1 MSKLLNQQQLQN
13 FELTKRMTRCG
24 LCPNNCELTI
34 NSFAGKRE
42 KFITGNKCDKPIKK
56 HNKLNDMNLYEYKN
70 DRLFDYAPL
79 TDEEATR
86 GQMGI
91 PRALNMYEHYPFWY
105 TFFTSLKYQVLV
117 SPRSSSDIYEEGMQT
132 IPSESLCYP
141 AKLANGHVQHLINKG
156 IKNIFYPSVI
166 FENHEADKKDRGFNC
181 PVVISYPEVIAK
193 NMEDIKTKNIN
204 YYHPFVS
211 MESEEVAIN
220 NLVEFG
226 KELGI
231 SKSEIVKAANLAF
244 EEAANVKRD
253 IEFKGEEILNK
264 AEANDI
270 KVIVLAGRPY
280 HVDPEISHGIDR
292 QINSYGMAVITED
305 ILAKRVEKD
314 PQLRVI
320 DQWSYH
326 SRLYKAATYIGKEK
340 NIELIQLNSF
350 GCGIDAVTTDQV
362 KEIIEHYNKVYTCL
376 KIDEGSN
383 LGAAK
388 IRIRSLAATIKQ
400 RDFNNVALNPNE
412 YKYEPIKAKRD
423 IKKYT
428 ILAPQM
434 SPFHFEFLETALRSS
449 GYDIK
454 VLPEI
459 DDKTIEYGLK
469 YIHNDACYPA
479 IVSLGQLM
487 QAINK
492 YELDQDKVALL
503 ISQTGGG
510 CRATNYIAM
519 LRQAVAKAGFENTPV
534 VSISGGRVEDVNAL
548 DLDFNA
554 LKKMAMGV
562 LYGDAFLRVVH
573 RMRPYELNPGET
585 DSLHKVW
592 TSKVHR
598 NIENGS
604 RREFKKNIANIIK
617 DFDNIPI
624 DETIKKPRVGIVGEI
639 LVKYHPGANNNLVD
653 VIEENGGEAVI
664 PDILDFAQ
672 YTLYSTKY
680 INEKFSK
687 KNKKDWKMKL
697 LIDFVEIYRK
707 VLAHSL
713 RQSKHFEPIHDIYHT
728 AQKASELLDIGNQS
742 GEGWFLTGEMI
753 NLIEEDVPNIICT
766 QPFGCLPNHVTG
778 KGMFKALRE
787 KYDNANIVAI
797 DYDPGASEINQV
809 SRIKLMMSVAHKQIE
824 KQNLSKEEN

>member
-1 MSKLLNQQQLQN
+1 MSKLLNQQELRD

-34 NSFAGKRE
+34 NSFKGKKE

-56 HNKLNDMNLYEYKN
+56 HNKLSDMNLYEYKN

-86 GQMGI
+86 GQIGM
-91 PRALNMYEHYPFWY
+91 PRALNMFEHYPFWF
-105 TFFTSLKYQVLV
+105 TFFTELKYQVLI
-117 SPRSSSDIYEEGMQT
+117 SPRSSSEIYEEGMQT

-141 AKLANGHVQHLINKG
+141 AKLANGHVQNLINQG
-156 IKNIFYPSVI
+156 IKTIFYPSVI
-166 FENHEADKKDRGFNC
+166 FENHDSSEKDRGFNC

-193 NMEDIKTKNIN
+193 NMDDLKTKNIT
-204 YYHPFVS
+204 YYHPFIS
-211 MESEEVAIN
+211 MESEEIATN
-220 NLVEFG
+220 NLVDFG

-231 SKSEIVKAANLAF
+231 DKAEITRAAQLAF
-244 EEAANVKRD
+244 EEAANAKRD
-253 IEFKGEEILNK
+253 IEFKGEEILNR
-264 AEANDI
+264 AEAEGI

-292 QINSYGMAVITED
+292 QINSYNMAVITED

-314 PQLRVI
+314 PKVRVI

-340 NIELIQLNSF
+340 NIDLIQLNSF
-350 GCGIDAVTTDQV
+350 GCGIDSVTTDQV

-400 RDFNNVALNPNE
+400 RDFNNVQLNSEDYE
-412 YKYEPIKAKRD
+412 YKPTKATRD
-423 IKKYT
+423 LKDYT

-434 SPFHFEFLETALRSS
+434 SPFHFEFFEAAMHSC
-449 GYDIK
+449 GYDLK

-459 DDKTIEYGLK
+459 DSKTIEYGLK

-479 IVSLGQLM
+479 IVVLGQLM
-487 QAINK
+487 QAIDK
-492 YELDQDKVALL
+492 YDLDQDKVALV

-519 LRQAVAKAGFENTPV
+519 LRQAVSKAGYVNTPIISV
-534 VSISGGRVEDVNAL
+534 SGGRVDDVNAL
-548 DLDFNA
+548 DLDYEA
-554 LKKMAMGV
+554 LKKMGMAV
-562 LYGDAFLRVVH
+562 LYGDTLLRVVH
-573 RMRPYELNPGET
+573 RMRPYELNPGDT
-585 DSLHKVW
+585 DRLHAEWNAKI
-592 TSKVHR
+592 KR
-598 NIENGS
+598 NVANGKRS
-604 RREFKKNIANIIK
+604 EFKKNIKQIIE

-624 DETIKKPRVGIVGEI
+624 DETLKKPRVGIVGEI
-639 LVKYHPGANNNLVD
+639 LVKYHPGANNNLVK

-680 INEKFSK
+680 LNEHFSR
-687 KNKKDWKMKL
+687 KNKRDWKSKL

-707 VLAHSL
+707 VLAKNL
-713 RQSKHFEPIHDIYHT
+713 KASKHFEPIHDIYHT
-728 AQKASELLDIGNQS
+728 ANKATEFLDIGNQS

-753 NLIEEDVPNIICT
+753 NLIEDGVPNIICT

-809 SRIKLMMSVAHKQIE
+809 SRIKLMMSVAHKQLE
-824 KQNLSKEEN
+824 KENK

>member
-1 MSKLLNQQQLQN
+1 MSNL
-13 FELTKRMTRCG
+13 LTKQELKDFKLTKKITRCG
-24 LCPNNCELTI
+24 ICQNNCELTI
-34 NSFAGKRE
+34 NSFPSKKE

-70 DRLFDYAPL
+70 IRLFDYAPL
-79 TDEEATR
+79 TDKLAIR
-86 GQMGI
+86 GQIGI
-91 PRALNMYEHYPFWY
+91 PRALNMYEHYPFWF
-105 TFFTSLKYQVLV
+105 TFFTCLKYQVLI
-117 SPRSSSDIYEEGMQT
+117 SPRSSSEIYEEGMQT

-141 AKLANGHVQHLINKG
+141 AKLANGHIQSLVNQG
-156 IKNIFYPSVI
+156 IKKIFYPSVI
-166 FENHEADKKDRGFNC
+166 FENHEAESKDRGFNC

-193 NMEDIKTKNIN
+193 NMEDLKRDDIN
-204 YYHPFVS
+204 YYHPFIS
-211 MESEEVAIN
+211 MESIDITIN
-220 NLVEFG
+220 NLIEFG

-231 SKSEIVKAANLAF
+231 SKNEIIKAATIAF
-244 EEAANVKRD
+244 EEVANCKRD

-264 AEANDI
+264 AEQEGI

-292 QINSYGMAVITED
+292 QINSYNMAVITED
-305 ILAKRVEKD
+305 ILAKRVESD
-314 PQLRVI
+314 PKLRVI

-388 IRIRSLAATIKQ
+388 IRIRSLGATIKQ
-400 RDFNNVALNPNE
+400 RDFNKVELNME
-412 YKYEPIKAKRD
+412 DYAYEPIKAERD
-423 IKKYT
+423 LKDYT

-434 SPFHFEFLETALRSS
+434 SPFHFNFLETALQSS
-449 GYDIK
+449 GYDLK

-459 DDKTIEYGLK
+459 DNHTIEYGLK

-487 QAINK
+487 QAIDK
-492 YELDQDKVALL
+492 YDLDQDKVALL

-519 LRQAVAKAGFENTPV
+519 LRQAVAKAGFTNTPV
-534 VSISGGRVEDVNAL
+534 FSISGGRVEDANAL

-554 LKKMAMGV
+554 LKKMGMAV

-573 RMRPYELNPGET
+573 RTRPYELNKGQT
-585 DSLHKVW
+585 DKLHQSWIKKV
-592 TSKVHR
+592 KE
-598 NIENGS
+598 NIENGK
-604 RREFKKNIANIIK
+604 RKEFKRNIKQIIK
-617 DFDNIPI
+617 EFDNIPI
-624 DETIKKPRVGIVGEI
+624 DENIKKPRVGIVGEI
-639 LVKYHPGANNNLVD
+639 LVKYHPGANNNLVQ

-680 INEKFSK
+680 VNENFSK
-687 KNKKDWKMKL
+687 KKKKDWKLKL
-697 LIDFVEIYRK
+697 LIDFVEIYRQ
-707 VLAHSL
+707 VLAKSL
-713 RQSKHFEPIHDIYHT
+713 KQSKHFEPIHDIYHT
-728 AQKASELLDIGNQS
+728 ARKASELLDIGNQS

-753 NLIEEDVPNIICT
+753 NLIEEGVPNIICT

-797 DYDPGASEINQV
+797 DYDPGASEVNQV
-809 SRIKLMMSVAHKQIE
+809 SRIKLMMSVAHKQLD
-824 KQNLSKEEN
+824 KS

>member
-1 MSKLLNQQQLQN
+1 MSNLLSQTELQD
-13 FELTKRMTRCG
+13 FKLTKRTTRCG

-34 NSFAGKRE
+34 NSFAGKKE

-56 HNKLNDMNLYEYKN
+56 HNKLSDMNLYEFKN
-70 DRLFDYAPL
+70 NRLFDYAPL

-86 GQMGI
+86 GQIGL
-91 PRALNMYEHYPFWY
+91 PRALNMYEHYPFWF
-105 TFFTSLKYQVLV
+105 TFFTNLKYQVRI
-117 SPRSSSDIYEEGMQT
+117 SPRSSTKIYEEGMQT

-141 AKLANGHVQHLINKG
+141 AKLANGHVQNLINQG
-156 IKNIFYPSVI
+156 IKTIFYPSVI
-166 FENHEADKKDRGFNC
+166 FENHEAEQKGRGFNC
-181 PVVISYPEVIAK
+181 PIVISYPEVIAK
-193 NMEDIKTKNIN
+193 NMEDIEAKEIN
-204 YYHPFVS
+204 YYHPFIS
-211 MESEEVAIN
+211 MENEQVAIN

-226 KELGI
+226 KEIGI
-231 SKSEIVKAANLAF
+231 GKDEITNAARLAF
-244 EEAANVKRD
+244 EEAANAKRD
-253 IEFKGEEILNK
+253 IEFKGEDILNR
-264 AEANDI
+264 AEAEGI
-270 KVIVLAGRPY
+270 KTIVLAGRPY
-280 HVDPEISHGIDR
+280 HIDPEISHGIDK
-292 QINSYGMAVITED
+292 QINSYNMAVITED
-305 ILAKRVEKD
+305 ILAKRVESD
-314 PQLRVI
+314 PKLRVI

-388 IRIRSLAATIKQ
+388 IRIRSLAATMKQ
-400 RDFNNVALNPNE
+400 RDFKNVQLNDEE
-412 YKYEPIKAKRD
+412 YAYEAVKASRD
-423 IKKYT
+423 LKKYT

-434 SPFHFEFLETALRSS
+434 SPFHFGFLETALRSS
-449 GYDIK
+449 GYDLK

-487 QAINK
+487 QAIDK
-492 YELDQDKVALL
+492 YDLDQDKVALL

-510 CRATNYIAM
+510 CRATNYISM
-519 LRQAVAKAGFENTPV
+519 LRQAVTKAGFTKTPV
-534 VSISGGRVEDVNAL
+534 VSISGGRVDDVNSL

-554 LKKMAMGV
+554 LKKMGMAV
-562 LYGDAFLRVVH
+562 LYGDTFLRVVH
-573 RMRPYELNPGET
+573 KMRPYELNKGQT
-585 DSLHKVW
+585 DKLHADWQERVK
-592 TSKVHR
+592 S
-598 NIENGS
+598 NIENGKRS
-604 RREFKKNIANIIK
+604 EFKRNIKQIIK
-617 DFDNIPI
+617 EFDSIPI

-639 LVKYHPGANNNLVD
+639 LVKYHPGANNNLVG

-680 INEKFSK
+680 INENFSK

-707 VLAHSL
+707 ILAKSL
-713 RQSKHFEPIHDIYHT
+713 KDSTHFEPIHDIYHT
-728 AQKASELLDIGNQS
+728 AEKASKLLDIGNQS

-753 NLIEEDVPNIICT
+753 NLIEEGVPNIVCT

-787 KYDNANIVAI
+787 EYDNANIVAI

-824 KQNLSKEEN
+824 KETNK

>member
-1 MSKLLNQQQLQN
+1 MNKLLNQQELHD
-13 FELTKRMTRCG
+13 FELTKRTSRCR

-34 NSFAGKRE
+34 NSFSGKKD

-70 DRLFDYAPL
+70 TRLFDYAPL
-79 TDEEATR
+79 TSNLATR
-86 GQMGI
+86 GQIGI
-91 PRALNMYEHYPFWY
+91 PRALNMYEHYPFWF
-105 TFFTSLKYQVLV
+105 TFFTALKFQVLI
-117 SPRSSSDIYEEGMQT
+117 SPRSSSAIYEEGMQT

-141 AKLANGHVQHLINKG
+141 AKLANGHVQNLINQG
-156 IKNIFYPSVI
+156 IKTIFYPSVI
-166 FENHEADKKDRGFNC
+166 FENHDSNLKDRGFNC

-193 NMEDIKTKNIN
+193 NMEDLKADDIN
-204 YYHPFVS
+204 YYHPFIS
-211 MESEEVAIN
+211 MESEEIAIN

-226 KELGI
+226 AKLGI
-231 SKSEIVKAANLAF
+231 DKIEISKAAHLAF
-244 EEAANVKRD
+244 EEAANAKRD
-253 IEFKGEEILNK
+253 IEFKGEEILRR
-264 AEANDI
+264 AEQDGL

-292 QINSYGMAVITED
+292 QINSYNMAVITED
-305 ILAKRVEKD
+305 ILAKRVERD
-314 PQLRVI
+314 PKVRVI

-326 SRLYKAATYIGKEK
+326 SRLYKAATYVGKEN
-340 NIELIQLNSF
+340 NIDLIQLNSF

-400 RDFNNVALNPNE
+400 RDFNHVQLNVNNYE
-412 YKYEPIKAKRD
+412 YHPIKAERD
-423 IKKYT
+423 LKTYT

-434 SPFHFEFLETALRSS
+434 SPFHFEFLETAVRSS

-459 DDKTIEYGLK
+459 DNNTIKYGLK

-487 QAINK
+487 QAIDQ
-492 YELDQDKVALL
+492 YDLDQDKVALL
-503 ISQTGGG
+503 ITQTGGG

-519 LRQAVAKAGFENTPV
+519 LRQAVTKAGFTNTPV
-534 VSISGGRVEDVNAL
+534 ISLSGGRVEDVNAL
-548 DLDFNA
+548 DLNFDA
-554 LKKMAMGV
+554 LKKMGMAV
-562 LYGDAFLRVVH
+562 LYGDTLLRVVH
-573 RMRPYELNPGET
+573 RMRPYELNPGDT
-585 DSLHKVW
+585 DRLHQEWIGKINKNVANGKR
-592 TSKVHR
+592 SEFRR
-598 NIENGS
+598 NIKLIVEQFDKIPVDENL
-604 RREFKKNIANIIK
+604 
-617 DFDNIPI
+617 
-624 DETIKKPRVGIVGEI
+624 KKPRVGIVGEI
-639 LVKYHPGANNNLVD
+639 LVKYHPGANNHLVQT
-653 VIEENGGEAVI
+653 IEENGGEAVI
-664 PDILDFAQ
+664 PDILDFVQ

-680 INEKFSK
+680 INETFSK
-687 KNKKDWKMKL
+687 KNRKDWKMKL

-707 VLAHSL
+707 VLARSL
-713 RQSKHFEPIHDIYHT
+713 QASKHFDPINDIYHT

-753 NLIEEDVPNIICT
+753 NLIEEGVPNIICT

-787 KYDNANIVAI
+787 NYDNANIVAI

-809 SRIKLMMSVAHKQIE
+809 SRIKLMMSVAHKQLE
-824 KQNLSKEEN
+824 KQDQNK

>member
-1 MSKLLNQQQLQN
+1 MSNLLNQQQLRD

-34 NSFAGKRE
+34 NSFKGKKE

-56 HNKLNDMNLYEYKN
+56 HNKLSDMNLYEYKN

-79 TDEEATR
+79 TDEQATR
-86 GQMGI
+86 GQIGL
-91 PRALNMYEHYPFWY
+91 PRALNMYEHYPFWF
-105 TFFTSLKYQVLV
+105 TFFTELKYQVLI
-117 SPRSSSDIYEEGMQT
+117 SPRSSSEIYEEGMQT

-141 AKLANGHVQHLINKG
+141 AKLANGHVQNLINQG
-156 IKNIFYPSVI
+156 IKTIFYPSVI
-166 FENHEADKKDRGFNC
+166 FENHDSSEKNRGFNC

-193 NMEDIKTKNIN
+193 NMEDIQTKGIN
-204 YYHPFVS
+204 YYHPFIS

-220 NLVEFG
+220 NLISFG
-226 KELGI
+226 TELGI
-231 SKSEIVKAANLAF
+231 SKDEIKRAANLAF
-244 EEAANVKRD
+244 EEAANTKRD
-253 IEFKGEEILNK
+253 IEFKGEQILDR
-264 AEANDI
+264 AEAEGI

-292 QINSYGMAVITED
+292 QINSYNMAVITED

-314 PQLRVI
+314 PKVRVI

-326 SRLYKAATYIGKEK
+326 SRLYKAATYIGKQK
-340 NIELIQLNSF
+340 NIEIIQLNSF

-362 KEIIEHYNKVYTCL
+362 KEIIEHYNKVYTVL

-400 RDFNNVALNPNE
+400 RDFNNTKLNDIDYE
-412 YKYEPIKAKRD
+412 YQPVEAKRD
-423 IKKYT
+423 LKKYT

-434 SPFHFEFLETALRSS
+434 SPFHFEFLETALQSS
-449 GYDIK
+449 GYDLK

-459 DDKTIEYGLK
+459 DGQTIEYGLK

-487 QAINK
+487 QAIDK
-492 YELDQDKVALL
+492 YDLDQDKVALL

-519 LRQAVAKAGFENTPV
+519 LRQAVTKAGYTNTPV
-534 VSISGGRVEDVNAL
+534 ISVSGGRVDDVNAL
-548 DLDFNA
+548 DLDFGA
-554 LKKMAMGV
+554 LKKMAMAV
-562 LYGDAFLRVVH
+562 LYGDTFLRVVH
-573 RMRPYELNPGET
+573 RMRPYELNKGQT
-585 DSLHKVW
+585 DALHEQWKKKV
-592 TSKVHR
+592 KR
-598 NIENGS
+598 NVENGKRS
-604 RREFKKNIANIIK
+604 EFKKNIKQIIS

-624 DETIKKPRVGIVGEI
+624 DEEIKKPRVGIVGEI
-639 LVKYHPGANNNLVD
+639 LVKYHPGANNDLVG

-680 INEKFSK
+680 LNENFSK
-687 KNKKDWKMKL
+687 KNKRDWKMKL

-707 VLAHSL
+707 VLAKNLKAST
-713 RQSKHFEPIHDIYHT
+713 HFTPIHDIYHT
-728 AQKASELLDIGNQS
+728 AEKASELLDIGNQS

-753 NLIEEDVPNIICT
+753 NLIEEGVPNIVCT

-787 KYDNANIVAI
+787 KYDDANIVAI

-824 KQNLSKEEN
+824 NQKNS

>member
-1 MSKLLNQQQLQN
+1 MSKLLNQQQLRD

-34 NSFAGKRE
+34 NSFAGKKE

-56 HNKLNDMNLYEYKN
+56 HNKLSDMNLYEYKN

-86 GQMGI
+86 GKIGI
-91 PRALNMYEHYPFWY
+91 PRALNMYEHYPFWF
-105 TFFTSLKYQVLV
+105 TFFTELKYQVLI

-141 AKLANGHVQHLINKG
+141 AKLANGHVQNLINQG
-156 IKNIFYPSVI
+156 LKNIFYPSVI
-166 FENHEADKKDRGFNC
+166 FENHEADQKDRGFNC

-193 NMEDIKTKNIN
+193 NMEDLVTKNIN
-204 YYHPFVS
+204 YYHPFIS

-220 NLVEFG
+220 NLVSFG
-226 KELGI
+226 QELGI
-231 SKSEIVKAANLAF
+231 SKSEIIKAATIAF
-244 EEAANVKRD
+244 EEAANAKRD
-253 IEFKGEEILNK
+253 IDFKGEEILNR
-264 AEANDI
+264 AEAEDI

-305 ILAKRVEKD
+305 ILAKRVESD
-314 PQLRVI
+314 PNLRVI

-400 RDFNNVALNPNE
+400 RDFNNVKLNTEDYN
-412 YKYEPIKAKRD
+412 YQPITANRD
-423 IKKYT
+423 LKKYT

-449 GYDIK
+449 GYDLK

-459 DDKTIEYGLK
+459 DSQTIEYGLK

-487 QAINK
+487 QAIDK
-492 YELDQDKVALL
+492 YDLDQDNVALL

-519 LRQAVAKAGFENTPV
+519 LRQAVSKAGYTNTPV
-534 VSISGGRVEDVNAL
+534 ISISGGRVDDVNSL
-548 DLDFNA
+548 DLDFDA
-554 LKKMAMGV
+554 LKKMGMAV

-573 RMRPYELNPGET
+573 RMRPYELNKGET
-585 DSLHKVW
+585 DRLHAKWIKKV
-592 TSKVHR
+592 SH
-598 NIENGS
+598 NIENGK
-604 RREFKKNIANIIK
+604 RTEFKKNIKQIIEE
-617 DFDNIPI
+617 FDNIPI
-624 DETIKKPRVGIVGEI
+624 DETLVKPRVGIVGEI
-639 LVKYHPGANNNLVD
+639 LVKYHPGANNDLVG

-680 INEKFSK
+680 INENFSK

-707 VLAHSL
+707 VLAKNL
-713 RQSKHFEPIHDIYHT
+713 KASKHFEPIHDIYHT
-728 AQKASELLDIGNQS
+728 AEKASELLDIGNQS

-753 NLIEEDVPNIICT
+753 NLIEEGVPNIVCT

-824 KQNLSKEEN
+824 NNNK

>member
-1 MSKLLNQQQLQN
+1 MPNLLSQKQLQE
-13 FELTKRMTRCG
+13 FELTKRTTRCG

-34 NSFAGKRE
+34 NSFAGKKE

-56 HNKLNDMNLYEYKN
+56 HNKLSDMNLYEYKN
-70 DRLFDYAPL
+70 TRMFDYSPL
-79 TDEEATR
+79 TDSEATR
-86 GQMGI
+86 GQIGL
-91 PRALNMYEHYPFWY
+91 PRALNMFEHYPFWF
-105 TFFTSLKYQVLV
+105 TFFTSLKYQVII
-117 SPRSSSDIYEEGMQT
+117 SPRSSSSIYEEGMQT

-141 AKLANGHVQHLINKG
+141 AKLANGHVQNLINQG

-166 FENHEADKKDRGFNC
+166 FEKHGNEEVGRGFNC

-193 NMEDIKTKNIN
+193 NMDDLQTKNVN
-204 YYHPFVS
+204 FYHPFIS
-211 MESEEVAIN
+211 MESQEIATN
-220 NLVEFG
+220 NLIEFG

-231 SKSEIVKAANLAF
+231 SKQEIIIAANLAF
-244 EEAANVKRD
+244 EEADNAKRD
-253 IEFKGEEILNK
+253 IDFKGEEILK
-264 AEANDI
+264 RAEQNDV

-280 HVDPEISHGIDR
+280 HIDPEISHGIDR

-314 PQLRVI
+314 PDLRVI

-340 NIELIQLNSF
+340 NIEIIQLNSF

-400 RDFNNVALNPNE
+400 RDFKDIKLNEEE
-412 YKYEPIKAKRD
+412 YAYQPVEASRD
-423 IKKYT
+423 LKKYT
-428 ILAPQM
+428 ILIPQM
-434 SPFHFEFLETALRSS
+434 SPFHFDLIETAVRSR
-449 GYDIK
+449 GYDVK

-479 IVSLGQLM
+479 IVALGQLM
-487 QAINK
+487 QAIDK
-492 YELDQDKVALL
+492 YDLDQDKIALL

-519 LRQAVAKAGFENTPV
+519 LRQAVAKAGYTNTPV
-534 VSISGGRVEDVNAL
+534 ISFSGGRVKDVNAL
-548 DLDFNA
+548 DLDFEA
-554 LKKMAMGV
+554 LKRIAMAV
-562 LYGDAFLRVVH
+562 LYGDTFLRVVH

-585 DSLHKVW
+585 DRLHQSWIKLVQ
-592 TSKVHR
+592 R
-598 NIENGS
+598 NIENGK
-604 RREFKKNIANIIK
+604 RREFKQNIKQII
-617 DFDNIPI
+617 DEFDNIPI
-624 DETIKKPRVGIVGEI
+624 DENLKKPRVGIVGEI
-639 LVKYHPGANNNLVD
+639 LVKYHPGANNNLVG

-664 PDILDFAQ
+664 PDILDFVQ

-680 INEKFSK
+680 VSENFSK
-687 KNKKDWKMKL
+687 RNRRNWKIKI

-707 VLAHSL
+707 VLATSL
-713 RQSKHFEPIHDIYHT
+713 EKSKHFDPIHDIYHT

-753 NLIEEDVPNIICT
+753 NLIEEGVPNIVCT

-778 KGMFKALRE
+778 KGMFKVLRE
-787 KYDNANIVAI
+787 QYDNANIVAI

-809 SRIKLMMSVAHKQIE
+809 SRIKLMMSVAHKNI
-824 KQNLSKEEN
+824 LKEQEQQD

>member
-1 MSKLLNQQQLQN
+1 MNKLLSKQELND
-13 FELTKRMTRCG
+13 FELTKKMTRCG

-34 NSFAGKRE
+34 NSFSGKKE

-56 HNKLNDMNLYEYKN
+56 QNKLSDMNLYEYKN
-70 DRLFDYAPL
+70 NRIFDYAPL
-79 TDEEATR
+79 TSEQAVR
-86 GQMGI
+86 GQIGI
-91 PRALNMYEHYPFWY
+91 PRALNMYEHYPFWF
-105 TFFTSLKYQVLV
+105 TFFTALKYQVIV
-117 SPRSSSDIYEEGMQT
+117 SPRSSSSIYEAGMQT

-141 AKLANGHVQHLINKG
+141 AKLANGHIQSLINQG
-156 IKNIFYPSVI
+156 LKNIFYPSVL
-166 FENHEADKKDRGFNC
+166 FENHEADNKDRGFNC

-193 NMEDIKTKNIN
+193 NMEDLQSRDIN

-211 MESEEVAIN
+211 MESEEVATN
-220 NLVEFG
+220 NLIEFG
-226 KELGI
+226 AELGI
-231 SKSEIVKAANLAF
+231 GKTEIVKAASLAF
-244 EEAANVKRD
+244 EEAEVARRD
-253 IEFKGEEILNK
+253 IDFKGEEILTK
-264 AEANDI
+264 AEQNDI

-292 QINSYGMAVITED
+292 QINSYNMAVITED
-305 ILAKRVEKD
+305 ILAKRVEKA
-314 PQLRVI
+314 PELRVI

-340 NIELIQLNSF
+340 NIEIIQLNSF
-350 GCGIDAVTTDQV
+350 GCGLDAVTTDQV

-400 RDFNNVALNPNE
+400 RDFNNIKLNPEE
-412 YKYEPIKAKRD
+412 YNYHPVKAARSL
-423 IKKYT
+423 KKYT
-428 ILAPQM
+428 ILVPQM

-459 DDKTIEYGLK
+459 DSHTIEYGLK

-487 QAINK
+487 QAIDK
-492 YELDQDKVALL
+492 YDLDQDNVALL

-519 LRQAVAKAGFENTPV
+519 LRQAVSKAGFTNTPV
-534 VSISGGRVEDVNAL
+534 FSISGGRVEDINAL

-554 LKKMAMGV
+554 LKKMGMAV
-562 LYGDAFLRVVH
+562 LYGDTFLRVVH
-573 RMRPYELNPGET
+573 RMRPYELTKGTT
-585 DSLHKVW
+585 DALHNAW
-592 TSKVHR
+592 IQKVHR
-598 NIENGS
+598 NIENGK
-604 RREFKKNIANIIK
+604 RKEFKKNIKQIIEE
-617 DFDNIPI
+617 FDQIPI
-624 DETIKKPRVGIVGEI
+624 DEEIKKPRVGIVGEI
-639 LVKYHPGANNNLVD
+639 LVKYHPGANNNLVG

-680 INEKFSK
+680 VNEKFSK
-687 KNKKDWKMKL
+687 KNSKDWKMKL

-707 VLAHSL
+707 VLAKNLKNSV
-713 RQSKHFEPIHDIYHT
+713 HFEPIHDIYHT
-728 AQKASELLDIGNQS
+728 AAKASEILDIGNQS

-753 NLIEEDVPNIICT
+753 NLIEDNVPNIICT

-797 DYDPGASEINQV
+797 DYDPGASEVNQI

-824 KQNLSKEEN
+824 KENNK

>member
-1 MSKLLNQQQLQN
+1 MSKLLNQQELRD

-34 NSFAGKRE
+34 NSFSGKKE

-56 HNKLNDMNLYEYKN
+56 HNKLSDMNLYEYKN
-70 DRLFDYAPL
+70 TRLFDYAPL
-79 TDEEATR
+79 TDEAATR
-86 GQMGI
+86 GQIGL
-91 PRALNMYEHYPFWY
+91 PRALNMYEHYPFWF
-105 TFFTSLKYQVLV
+105 TFFTELKYQVLI
-117 SPRSSSDIYEEGMQT
+117 SPRSSSEIYEEGMQT

-141 AKLANGHVQHLINKG
+141 AKLANGHVQNLINQG
-156 IKNIFYPSVI
+156 IKTIFYPSVI
-166 FENHEADKKDRGFNC
+166 FENHDSSEKDRGFNC

-193 NMEDIKTKNIN
+193 NMEDIQTQGIN
-204 YYHPFVS
+204 YYHPFIS
-211 MESEEVAIN
+211 MESEEIAIN
-220 NLVEFG
+220 NLITFG
-226 KELGI
+226 AELGI
-231 SKSEIVKAANLAF
+231 DKSEIRRAANLAF
-244 EEAANVKRD
+244 EEAANAKRD
-253 IEFKGEEILNK
+253 IEFKGEEILNR
-264 AEANDI
+264 AESEGI

-280 HVDPEISHGIDR
+280 HIDPEISHGIDR
-292 QINSYGMAVITED
+292 QINSYNMAVITED

-314 PQLRVI
+314 PKVRVI

-388 IRIRSLAATIKQ
+388 IRIRSLAATMKQ
-400 RDFNNVALNPNE
+400 RDFNNTKLNDQDYE
-412 YKYEPIKAKRD
+412 YQPIKAKRD
-423 IKKYT
+423 LKKYT

-434 SPFHFEFLETALRSS
+434 SPFHFEFLETALQSS

-459 DDKTIEYGLK
+459 DSQTIEYGLK

-487 QAINK
+487 QAIDK
-492 YELDQDKVALL
+492 YDLDQDNVALL

-519 LRQAVAKAGFENTPV
+519 LRQAVSKAGYTNTPV
-534 VSISGGRVEDVNAL
+534 ISLSGGRVDDVNAL
-548 DLDFNA
+548 DLNFDA
-554 LKKMAMGV
+554 MKKMGMAV
-562 LYGDAFLRVVH
+562 LYGDTLLRVVH
-573 RMRPYELNPGET
+573 RMRPYELNPGQT
-585 DSLHKVW
+585 DQLHADWIK
-592 TSKVHR
+592 KIKR
-598 NIENGS
+598 NVENGKRS
-604 RREFKKNIANIIK
+604 EFKKNIKQIIQE
-617 DFDNIPI
+617 FDNIPI
-624 DETIKKPRVGIVGEI
+624 DENLRKPRVGIVGEI
-639 LVKYHPGANNNLVD
+639 LVKYHPGANNDLVG

-672 YTLYSTKY
+672 YTLLSTKY
-680 INEKFSK
+680 LNENFSK
-687 KNKKDWKMKL
+687 KNRKDWKMKL
-697 LIDFVEIYRK
+697 VIDFVEIYRK
-707 VLAHSL
+707 VLAKNL
-713 RQSKHFEPIHDIYHT
+713 KASKHFEPIHDIYHT

-753 NLIEEDVPNIICT
+753 NLIEEGVPNIVCT

-809 SRIKLMMSVAHKQIE
+809 SRIKLMMSVAHKQID
-824 KQNLSKEEN
+824 NDTN